1 MIPHGAKMSHFAV
14 KKLWGLPCISHP
26 ARHQC
31 SLRGPLKVAFRLF
44 SSYLLHS
51 ESRLRFSFISVLLSP
66 YFMRIQGQEKTI
78 RKDGNANFLLSEMQL
93 PPPVLTSTCQPWRA
107 DSPAAVAWRERAST
121 LPFEEAIMKIKGRAG
136 RLEVSFLKVWNIMK
150 HHEIWWILQPL
161 SLKVLNSK
169 VSFVA
174 GKLQKCA
181 LGEANLELQ
190 LTAGDLRESS
200 QGMNSDQPTQ
210 IQLLKLCMWK
220 SNLEVI
226 GKQNLWTNPFPFQMF
241 AHHLLRAGRSQ
252 SPFCRN
258 CCIAGNWSLPSPK
271 GFCVFPVHHSPV

>member
-1 MIPHGAKMSHFAV
+1 MSHFAV

-78 RKDGNANFLLSEMQL
+78 RKDFLQFFCFRKCNSPHRSWHQHVS
-93 PPPVLTSTCQPWRA
+93 PGGP
-107 DSPAAVAWRERAST
+107 DSPAAAAWRERAST
-121 LPFEEAIMKIKGRAG
+121 RPFEGAIMKIKGRAG

-169 VSFVA
+169 VSFCRW
-174 GKLQKCA
+174 K
-181 LGEANLELQ
+181 
-190 LTAGDLRESS
+190 TAK
-200 QGMNSDQPTQ
+200 T
-210 IQLLKLCMWK
+210 
-220 SNLEVI
+220 
-226 GKQNLWTNPFPFQMF
+226 
-241 AHHLLRAGRSQ
+241 
-252 SPFCRN
+252 
-258 CCIAGNWSLPSPK
+258 
-271 GFCVFPVHHSPV
+271 VF